1 MKLLTGL
8 KLNFMLLSTQIT
20 LVIQNIV
27 RWYFYSLT
35 VPCTMCHVC
44 HNVSLCT
51 HVRTEQMDR
60 PKNDIPLRGIFI
72 LKILVYQH
80 TLVGMDRCAEV

>member
-1 MKLLTGL
+1 MI
-8 KLNFMLLSTQIT
+8 LSTEIT

-35 VPCTMCHVC
+35 VLCAMCHMC
-44 HNVSLCT
+44 HNVSLCA
-51 HVRTEQMDR
+51 HMCAEQMAR
-60 PKNDIPLRGIFI
+60 PNADIPLRGIFI